1 MGAQVSARCLGLC
14 LTILGVSACQLLE
27 PKPAASPPAPEPSA
41 ATPSDEPAPL
51 PPEETPPPPSTAE
64 PAPAKPP
71 EAGITTTGT
80 PTRGTL
86 PKAVVDEKLASAGP
100 AIRACY
106 EQGLKQKPEL
116 RGTVSINLVVAPDG
130 KVAHTDVT
138 RTDDDLDDD
147 ATVNCILAQIQKLE
161 FPQPRGG
168 RVFVNYPVVLG
179 PSRAAP

>member
-1 MGAQVSARCLGLC
+1 VSVRCLGFC
-14 LTILGVSACQLLE
+14 LTILGVSACHLLE
-27 PKPAASPPAPEPSA
+27 PKPAASPPAPAPNA
-41 ATPSDEPAPL
+41 ATSSDEPAPL
-51 PPEETPPPPSTAE
+51 PPEETPPPPPSTAAE
-64 PAPAKPP
+64 PSPAKPP
-71 EAGITTTGT
+71 EAGITATGA

-86 PKAVVDEKLASAGP
+86 PKAVIDEKLASAGP
-100 AIRACY
+100 GIRACY

-116 RGTVSINLVVAPDG
+116 RGTVSINLVIAPDG

-147 ATVNCILAQIQKLE
+147 ATVSCILAQIQKLE

-179 PSRAAP
+179 PPRAAP